1 MKGNAR
7 GGTVMS
13 SRTEMTNGQR
23 VELLARAARVTC
35 ARMTSAQLA
44 EIHVRALHGS
54 IEQACRTPAS
64 FGWEPQAAMPFLRP
78 SWELAEIPV
87 RALPGSWERAC
98 RTPASFGWEPQA
110 ASLVLALSWPFLRT
124 WQAILAE
131 YEARYNG
138 RRPHRGRSL
147 RPPQPDH
154 PVADLSRKRI
164 QRRRV
169 LGGPHQRV
177 RAGRIEAQARA
188 SGRVLEP

>member
-1 MKGNAR
+1 
-7 GGTVMS
+7 MS

-64 FGWEPQAAMPFLRP
+64 FGWEPQAA
-78 SWELAEIPV
+78 
-87 RALPGSWERAC
+87 
-98 RTPASFGWEPQA
+98 
-110 ASLVLALSWPFLRT
+110 SLVLALSWPFLRT

-138 RRPHRGRSL
+138 RRPHRGRYL

-188 SGRVLEP
+188 SGRVLEPHRGLPGRSGHRPATLSGARQRASAQARRLATSTVHPADASAPLPP